1 MCYCDSKFFYS
12 LTCNIWYLCR
22 RRKFISD
29 SPPLVIESKTYLPL
43 KDTGKAL
50 NINVK
55 WNEKLRRVEIN
66 RKDNINDIGQKQE
79 VSNKININTASKE
92 ELKQIIHIDD
102 DRAEQIVHLRPFK
115 SIEDLT
121 KS

>member
-1 MCYCDSKFFYS
+1 MTAISFTALLATFDIYVEGE
-12 LTCNIWYLCR
+12 
-22 RRKFISD
+22 KFISD
-29 SPPLVIESKTYLPL
+29 SPPLTIESKTYLPL